1 MTQEERRIIVDL
13 RTRMEHNLKTCI
25 LPFWTRYMTDQ
36 VHGGFYGRVDGSL
49 QPDLSS
55 PKSMVLNG
63 RMLWTYSRA
72 WDMVRYPACQELA
85 QRAFRYIQS
94 HFWDE
99 LYGGVYWAVT
109 CRGEPSE
116 LEKRTYAQAFLIYS
130 YAEYYRV
137 FGSKEALDR
146 ARQVLSLLNRH
157 MKYPQGGYADSAAR
171 DWLRDDWIN
180 FWVKNRT
187 GAAKLLNS
195 NMHLFE
201 AIYNLAQA
209 APEPWIL
216 QSLRDELE
224 FLLGTVVD
232 RKLHHLKAA
241 MDVSGARLDHEIN
254 YGHDAECSYLLTG
267 AAELLGD
274 ADLIRRARE
283 TAVDLMD
290 HVLAE
295 GMDPEYGGL
304 YYIGDSA
311 SGEINRAKIW
321 WVQAEGITASFN
333 CYQFTGDRRYL
344 DAAVNIWN
352 YVERDV
358 VNHDLGEWYSVG
370 LPPCDDTELRAQAD
384 QLKEVF
390 NNNELAGKG
399 KCPYHNS
406 RTCFEIM
413 RRADVILSPAGAC
426 P

>member
-224 FLLGTVVD
+224 FLLGTVVALQTSCEKFSYNLQK
-232 RKLHHLKAA
+232 RN
-241 MDVSGARLDHEIN
+241 GA
-254 YGHDAECSYLLTG
+254 
-267 AAELLGD
+267 
-274 ADLIRRARE
+274 
-283 TAVDLMD
+283 
-290 HVLAE
+290 
-295 GMDPEYGGL
+295 
-304 YYIGDSA
+304 
-311 SGEINRAKIW
+311 
-321 WVQAEGITASFN
+321 
-333 CYQFTGDRRYL
+333 
-344 DAAVNIWN
+344 
-352 YVERDV
+352 
-358 VNHDLGEWYSVG
+358 
-370 LPPCDDTELRAQAD
+370 
-384 QLKEVF
+384 
-390 NNNELAGKG
+390 
-399 KCPYHNS
+399 
-406 RTCFEIM
+406 
-413 RRADVILSPAGAC
+413 
-426 P
+426 